1 MQTVLNEENI
11 FTAIKGFLSG
21 AYKDQKKRNKE
32 NTNYMGG
39 SISRYTKNLVM
50 TFPLLADDSLPIN
63 TIQMISKA
71 SERNITSMLQMLFS
85 SMSLKGANGQEIL
98 SRFHKNIE
106 TMSMDDIIDTI
117 NKFSESA
124 TESALQK
131 VYDREALNEM
141 CNNLPK
147 IMKEYPYNS
156 LNEKSLNG
164 YLVKSNGDK
173 SIVYESPQMD
183 KNIQELKR
191 RSEERLAQ
199 YEDDQDS
206 TLKDE
211 REEDKFQY
219 QMNNDADK
227 KSRDE
232 IQDQN
237 NLLTRQLINQDIKKA
252 NELQPTLMVVNA
264 NDVDA
269 NGNIIGKISFAAGI
283 KSRIIGVEAMD
294 IVERVVAKNKTA
306 INLKNL
312 LRSTSGEIS
321 FVKDFLLCINQ
332 AKINAKNAVKKGEA
346 AQIWNTLEKRAA
358 KNTANKYARGNDASA
373 ITTLVINQETVNYI
387 KNAFKV
393 DLNVAKNAQFI
404 MENFNLLALVIA
416 DESNEVAKF
425 LYDGNNSFELV
436 AYASLSRDMN
446 DTSTY
451 KKTVNLI
458 NQAGR

>member
-106 TMSMDDIIDTI
+106 TMSMDDIIDTLD
-117 NKFSESA
+117 KFSESV

-141 CNNLPK
+141 SNKLPK

-156 LNEKSLNG
+156 LNERSLNG

-183 KNIQELKR
+183 ENIKELKR

-199 YEDDQDS
+199 YEADPES

-211 REEDKFQY
+211 RDEDKFKY
-219 QMNNDADK
+219 QMDNDADK

-264 NDVDA
+264 NDVDTK
-269 NGNIIGKISFAAGI
+269 GNIIGRISFAAGI

-306 INLKNL
+306 TNLKNL
-312 LRSTSGEIS
+312 LRSTSGEIG
-321 FVKDFLLCINQ
+321 FVKDFLLCIPQ

-358 KNTANKYARGNDASA
+358 KNVANKYARGNDASA